1 MDNMENENV
10 MDTPQVAEPTPTP
23 SNKYKIPVIV
33 ECIVFLLL
41 FFITMLVSGIVAEIV
56 IPTTDGQDM
65 DYLFL
70 YTILSSILSFAVIA
84 LMQRG
89 VNREPLSELG
99 FRRIKSPAECL
110 LIGIG
115 VPTAIFLVNF
125 VINWL
130 AGSVRIES
138 VQWAPADLMLSL
150 LFFIPAAFVEEIWM
164 RSYLLN
170 ILLRTRMP
178 SWLSIL
184 IMSLVFAAVHLAN
197 PGINLLSV
205 VNLTVAGILLGVLF
219 VYTHNLLYPLVFHF
233 MWNWLQGSVFGF
245 KVSGTDYFSSVV
257 ELQLTRDD
265 LLNGGS
271 FGFEGSVLCTI
282 LGSLAIAGLTIY
294 FRRKNRQQSQ
304 CLA

>member
-1 MDNMENENV
+1 
-10 MDTPQVAEPTPTP
+10 
-23 SNKYKIPVIV
+23 
-33 ECIVFLLL
+33 
-41 FFITMLVSGIVAEIV
+41 
-56 IPTTDGQDM
+56 M

-110 LIGIG
+110 VIGIG

-178 SWLSIL
+178 SWLSVL

-205 VNLTVAGILLGVLF
+205 VNLTVAGIPAGCTVRVHPQPALSAGF
-219 VYTHNLLYPLVFHF
+219 PFHVE
-233 MWNWLQGSVFGF
+233 LATGRVFGF

-257 ELQLTRDD
+257 ELQLTRED
-265 LLNGGS
+265 LINGGS

-294 FRRKNRQQSQ
+294 FRRKNDNSLNALPEHFIFPYEQLNAASV
-304 CLA
+304 LHTNSPHNSF